1 MAKEK
6 HNYSYLENY
15 ENNISIQKTEI
26 EKKIRNMEQKLI
38 SLNNKE
44 SIINT
49 LISKINMEL
58 ENVDPKHFKAI
69 SQIRTTLNKQ
79 FETLSLI
86 IEMIIKIEDS
96 IQKYRKMLIDIENQ
110 KINNFIKLTSEQEE
124 AADDIN
130 KVLFQIN
137 NQFNE
142 IKNLKSNDNPL
153 LSDAIKELQEE
164 GVITDT
170 DEL

>member
-124 AADDIN
+124 VADDIN

-142 IKNLKSNDNPL
+142 IKNLKSNDNPM

-164 GVITDT
+164 GVITDIE
-170 DEL
+170 EL

>member
-1 MAKEK
+1 MAKKKE
-6 HNYSYLENY
+6 NFNYLESY
-15 ENNISIQKTEI
+15 EFNIDEQKQEI
-26 EKKIRNMEQKLI
+26 NKKIKNMEQKLI

-69 SQIRTTLNKQ
+69 SQVRTTLNKQ

-110 KINNFIKLTSEQEE
+110 KINNFIKLTSETEE
-124 AADDIN
+124 TNEDIN

-142 IKNLKSNDNPL
+142 MKNTKSIDNPL
-153 LSDAIKELQEE
+153 LTDAIKELQEE
-164 GVITDT
+164 GIITE
-170 DEL
+170 DEI